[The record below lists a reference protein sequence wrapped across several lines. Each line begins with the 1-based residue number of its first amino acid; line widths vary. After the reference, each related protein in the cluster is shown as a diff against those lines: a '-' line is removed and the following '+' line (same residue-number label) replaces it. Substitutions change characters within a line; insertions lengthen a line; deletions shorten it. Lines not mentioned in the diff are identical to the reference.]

1 MKLMFFVVQKQR
13 MDDVIAN
20 KDGAIRS
27 DEVGR
32 TGSRDLHLAF

>member
-13 MDDVIAN
+13 MDDVIEN
-20 KDGAIRS
+20 NDGAIRS

-32 TGSRDLHLAF
+32 AGSPLGMLMP